1 MRILMLTQ
9 FYPPIIGGEE
19 RHVRNLSATLAE
31 LGHKVTVATLWVPGA
46 PLQEDEH
53 VKRS

>member
-19 RHVRNLSATLAE
+19 RIVQDLSVESRAAW
-31 LGHKVTVATLWVPGA
+31 A
-46 PLQEDEH
+46 
-53 VKRS
+53 